1 MGKPKKVLF
10 ELIKPEEVF
19 LSGQPYELLAEIRA
33 ENHFDTAEASIA
45 LAWKKGT
52 KPDVDGR
59 LVLGRCVKAS
69 DLQRELVDYDFVIVL
84 NKEVWEDPDFN
95 RERKLAL
102 LDHEMCHAARAV
114 DDDGEK
120 KTDSKGRP
128 VWRTRG
134 HDIEEFTEI
143 VNRRGCWKRDLEKF
157 AEALLAKKKTPLFAG
172 TEAPDDASVERLMNI
187 ALKSFDAARDPEKLA
202 ALHRAADDKPEFAG
216 ILAAMD
222 KVASSVR
229 TDGIDSLTI
238 STPGM
243 DPVVIDKVAAENI
256 HKAAKQKKKT

>member
-10 ELIKPEEVF
+10 ELIQPDEVI

-33 ENHFDTAEASIA
+33 EHHFDTAEAHIA

-52 KPDVDGR
+52 KPNVDGH

-84 NKEVWEDPDFN
+84 NKEVWEDPEFD
-95 RERKLAL
+95 REKKLAL
-102 LDHEMCHAARAV
+102 LDHELCHAARAV

-120 KTDSKGRP
+120 KIDSKGRP

-134 HDIEEFTEI
+134 HDIEEFVEI

-157 AEALLAKKKTPLFAG
+157 GEAILAKKKTPLITPSTRETLA
-172 TEAPDDASVERLMNI
+172 DDPA
-187 ALKSFDAARDPEKLA
+187 FLA
-202 ALHRAADDKPEFAG
+202 AADR
-216 ILAAMD
+216 LT
-222 KVASSVR
+222 SSLLNGGV
-229 TDGIDSLTI
+229 TSMTF

-243 DPVVIDKVAAENI
+243 GPVVIDQA
-256 HKAAKQKKKT
+256 AAKRIHQRARRVRDPG

>member
-10 ELIKPEEVF
+10 ELIKPDQVF

-33 ENHFDTAEASIA
+33 EQHFDVAAAKIA

-59 LVLGRCVKAS
+59 LMLGRCVKAS

-84 NKEVWEDPDFN
+84 NQEVWEDPAFD
-95 RERKLAL
+95 REKKLAL
-102 LDHEMCHAARAV
+102 LDHELCHAARAV
-114 DDDGEK
+114 DDDGEEK
-120 KTDSKGRP
+120 IDSKGRP

-134 HDIEEFTEI
+134 HDIEEFIEI

-157 AEALLAKKKTPLFAG
+157 GEAIMAKKKAPLLSGGG
-172 TEAPDDASVERLMNI
+172 THVAV
-187 ALKSFDAARDPEKLA
+187 DPGFLA
-202 ALHRAADDKPEFAG
+202 AADR
-216 ILAAMD
+216 L
-222 KVASSVR
+222 ASSVR
-229 TDGIDSLTI
+229 SGAIDRITI

-243 DPVVIDKVAAENI
+243 DPVVIDKATAESI
-256 HKAAKQKKKT
+256 HKRAQRGKPAN